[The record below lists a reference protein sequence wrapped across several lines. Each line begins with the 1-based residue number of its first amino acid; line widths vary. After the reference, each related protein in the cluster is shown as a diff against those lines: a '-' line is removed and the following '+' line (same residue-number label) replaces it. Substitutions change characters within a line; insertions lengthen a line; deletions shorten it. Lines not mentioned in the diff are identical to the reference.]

1 MYLYIDIPICVM
13 VLLYVARPR
22 QGKLA
27 WFTLPAETK
36 GTKITSL
43 RQKYPIE
50 ETSDKSFFFFKLS
63 MVRAKGKATKDKGK
77 KKRKSKSKDSF
88 TELRINLLPFC

>member
-50 ETSDKSFFFFKLS
+50 ETSDKSFFFKLN